1 MNSNDMGIKEV
12 VQGGGKN
19 WCLPLANLFAR
30 GVRGF
35 SSGGGI
41 GVGVTHGCRNEG
53 RAGWPSVWWA
63 NNEHNTQGTIA
74 GARKGNEKYEKK
86 VRNATSRK
94 FQAARPVFFSFSRLF
109 SRFLNF

>member
-1 MNSNDMGIKEV
+1 V
-12 VQGGGKN
+12 
-19 WCLPLANLFAR
+19 
-30 GVRGF
+30 
-35 SSGGGI
+35 
-41 GVGVTHGCRNEG
+41 GVGLALVSLMAVEMREG
-53 RAGWPSVWWA
+53 RDGLLCGGA